1 MLMGDHDM
9 EQNAWDVLKYKTEI
23 SRLRAELDQARS
35 EAMQAEEMQRE
46 FADALG
52 REQDRNTRLERELVL
67 ARSESVLAVVDR
79 FRETMDEMK
88 ARFAA
93 RVERIRK
100 G

>member
-23 SRLRAELDQARS
+23 SRLRAELDQARR

-79 FRETMDEMK
+79 LREVTEDMG
-88 ARFAA
+88 ARA
-93 RVERIRK
+93 RRALGRIRK